1 MEDDES
7 RRRGQFGMAN
17 FDSQEIIIKKNKKKN
32 NIFTGGGLNIEPNFE
47 S

>member
-17 FDSQEIIIKKNKKKN
+17 FDSQEIIIIVPKK
-32 NIFTGGGLNIEPNFE
+32 
-47 S
+47 